1 MISCPCYHVFYYAL
15 FACYLCILY
24 LVCCIRVIA
33 IAPRPRPNH
42 NPEFQKRERKVSRQ
56 RLTQTQPPSPQASHA
71 ASCERAM
78 VKKPTTPISPSFP
91 WEQLKAESMRSICR
105 DLGLKAASNRS
116 MMTHFLESVSK
127 IGCESPLFFFFFL
140 GEGTFWHPPQPSF
153 SPLDSIGGEL
163 FFFPL
168 LYENNN
174 FYQRTNSA

>member
-42 NPEFQKRERKVSRQ
+42 NPEFQKRERKDSRQ

-127 IGCESPLFFFFFL
+127 IGCESPFFFFFFL
-140 GEGTFWHPPQPSF
+140 GEGTFCTLPSPP
-153 SPLDSIGGEL
+153 SPHLTRLEAD
-163 FFFPL
+163 FFFFSSTL
-168 LYENNN
+168 
-174 FYQRTNSA
+174 